1 MTNRMTFD
9 PSEDPTPDM
18 LAAQQATLEQGEKL
32 IQAQEEDRLRK
43 FQQTEADQEDLA
55 LIGGKFKSQEDLLK
69 AYEELQ
75 RKMSSGEST
84 DEEEASEEPV
94 EGSEEEAVESEEI
107 SPAREAIDAASKAFQ
122 ETGEVS
128 EETMESLTKLSSED
142 LIKAY
147 MESYKT
153 QSEQV
158 QQQQMAQADSD
169 AIIKNAGGA
178 EQYTAMV
185 QWASENFSPEEIA
198 SYNQATQNPASA
210 RFAVEALQNRYQAAN
225 GYEAKLV
232 TGGKAAPKSKAFRS
246 HAELA
251 RAIADPRYSSDP
263 AFRQDVEEKLSRS
276 GDLL

>member
-1 MTNRMTFD
+1 MM
-9 PSEDPTPDM
+9 
-18 LAAQQATLEQGEKL
+18 AAQQATLEQGEKL
-32 IQAQEEDRLRK
+32 INAQEEDRLRK
-43 FQQTEADQEDLA
+43 FQQTDADQEDIS

-84 DEEEASEEPV
+84 DEEDTSEEPV
-94 EGSEEEAVESEEI
+94 EGSDEEAVESEEVV
-107 SPAREAIDAASKAFQ
+107 SPAREAIDAASKAFE
-122 ETGEVS
+122 ETGELS
-128 EETMESLTKLSSED
+128 DESLESLTKLSSED

-153 QSEQV
+153 QTVQA

-169 AIIKNAGGA
+169 AIIKNAGGVD
-178 EQYTAMV
+178 QYNEMV
-185 QWASENFSPEEIA
+185 QWASENFSADEIA

-210 RFAVEALQNRYQAAN
+210 RFAVEALQNRFQSAN
-225 GYEAKLV
+225 GFEAKLV

-251 RAIADPRYSSDP
+251 RAIADPRYSTDP